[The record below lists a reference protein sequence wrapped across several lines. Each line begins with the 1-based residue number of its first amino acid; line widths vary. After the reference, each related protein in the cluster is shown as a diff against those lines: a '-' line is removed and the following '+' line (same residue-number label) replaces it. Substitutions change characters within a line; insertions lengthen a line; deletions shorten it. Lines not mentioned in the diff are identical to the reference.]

1 MPAGVSARHL
11 LVLSCGA
18 CRPQRRG
25 PASSPETYVSLCAKR
40 PELCYLCVGS
50 CFAVSD
56 PPLSLTLPAACCVH
70 CGRLCVSSSTCPPPC
85 VCLCFCWR
93 ALCLWEC
100 VCVGLLLCDL
110 ISVSV
115 FVAAFLSV
123 SVALF
128 VSVFVHVSVHVAV
141 SMSVA
146 VVCVFVCVELS
157 RKRRSS

>member
-1 MPAGVSARHL
+1 MRSLSPAASRPRFLAGNLCELVRKTSRAVL
-11 LVLSCGA
+11 LV
-18 CRPQRRG
+18 CRQLLRSLG
-25 PASSPETYVSLCAKR
+25 PSPLPHSSRCLLCALW
-40 PELCYLCVGS
+40 PIVCVELYL
-50 CFAVSD
+50 
-56 PPLSLTLPAACCVH
+56 PPT
-70 CGRLCVSSSTCPPPC
+70 LCVSVFVLACAVS
-85 VCLCFCWR
+85 VGV
-93 ALCLWEC
+93 C